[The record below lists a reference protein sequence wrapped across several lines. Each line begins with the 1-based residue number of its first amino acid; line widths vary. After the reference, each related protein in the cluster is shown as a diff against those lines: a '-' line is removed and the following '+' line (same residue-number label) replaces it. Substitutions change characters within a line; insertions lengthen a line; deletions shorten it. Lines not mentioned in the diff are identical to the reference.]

1 MTRHERMLWTI
12 LAITEDPVSDAE
24 ALQRIRHLARE
35 TLKRQ
40 GPVANVLP
48 SRPAPDLAGLTG
60 LFVDQNGMVRVRG
73 AVR

>member
-24 ALQRIRHLARE
+24 ALQRVRHLARK
-35 TLKRQ
+35 TLSRQ
-40 GPVANVLP
+40 GTNVLP
-48 SRPAPDLAGLTG
+48 ASPKPDLAGLTG
-60 LFVDQNGMVRVRG
+60 LFVDQDGMVRVRG